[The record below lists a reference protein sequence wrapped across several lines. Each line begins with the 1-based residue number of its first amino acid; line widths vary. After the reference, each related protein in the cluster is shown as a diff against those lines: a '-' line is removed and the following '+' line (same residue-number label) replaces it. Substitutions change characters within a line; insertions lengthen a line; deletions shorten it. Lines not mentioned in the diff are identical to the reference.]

1 MSLAKVR
8 AFDNAVI
15 ASTRVALQ
23 LVVLPATSM
32 I

>member
-8 AFDNAVI
+8 AVDNVVNAL
-15 ASTRVALQ
+15 TWVALQ

>member
-1 MSLAKVR
+1 MSLAKVG
-8 AFDNAVI
+8 AVDNVMI

-23 LVVLPATSM
+23 LVVLSATSM

>member
-8 AFDNAVI
+8 AVDNVVI
-15 ASTRVALQ
+15 ALTRVALQ